1 MLSMLYMMYIF
12 AIYATCLGLKS
23 NKLGAAQPSLA
34 WEERRVIGMDFPLHF
49 IISSTIESREPTFE
63 VMNI

>member
-1 MLSMLYMMYIF
+1 MMYIF

-34 WEERRVIGMDFPLHF
+34 WEERWLIEMDFPLHF

-63 VMNI
+63 VMNK